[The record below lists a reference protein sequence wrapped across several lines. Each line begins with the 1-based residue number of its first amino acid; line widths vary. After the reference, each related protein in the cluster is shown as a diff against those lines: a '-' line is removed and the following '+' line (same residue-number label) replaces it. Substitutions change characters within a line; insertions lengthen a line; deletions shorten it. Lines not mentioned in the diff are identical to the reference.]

1 MPRGR
6 GRNTRT
12 GVILN
17 EWLRTVGEGTST
29 QFLEYMH
36 TLTEMGYS
44 TGNAQTTRTLFWVIK
59 SRLELIEVS
68 NIMTTEKNHREYHYR
83 IRPGYAG
90 DMAWMDIYK
99 FAYPD
104 DYANNATQKIY
115 WRIRESLHGNSVTP
129 NMFVEMRSR
138 FA

>member
-17 EWLRTVGEGTST
+17 GWLRNVGEGTST
-29 QFLEYMH
+29 QFREYIDN
-36 TLTEMGYS
+36 LTKIGYS
-44 TGNAQTTRTLFWVIK
+44 TGNAQTMRTFFWVVK
-59 SRLELIEVS
+59 ARLGLIEVLK
-68 NIMTTEKNHREYHYR
+68 IETTEKNHREYHYR
-83 IRPGYAG
+83 IRPGYAS
-90 DMAWMDIYK
+90 DMAWMDVFK

-104 DYANNATQKIY
+104 DYSNNSVQKIY
-115 WRIRESLHGNSVTP
+115 WKIRESLNGASVTP
-129 NMFVEMRSR
+129 IMFGEMRSR

>member
-17 EWLRTVGEGTST
+17 DWLRSVGEGTST
-29 QFLEYMH
+29 QFHEYMH

-44 TGNAQTTRTLFWVIK
+44 TGNAQTMRTFFWVIK
-59 SRLELIEVS
+59 TRLELIEVS
-68 NIMTTEKNHREYHYR
+68 RTVVTDKNHTQYYYR
-83 IRPGYAG
+83 IRPGYG
-90 DMAWMDIYK
+90 SDMAWMDIFK
-99 FAYPD
+99 FGYPD
-104 DYANNATQKIY
+104 DYANNSMQKIY
-115 WRIRESLHGNSVTP
+115 WRIRESLNGGSVTP
-129 NMFVEMRSR
+129 NMFAEMRSR